1 MPNRVRRLTVLAV
14 LTLPVMLAGC
24 EMLRLTPEPA
34 PQPVQETPPPA
45 APVGEPQAE
54 RAIPLP
60 ARKPSPP
67 VVASAPSPAAAMPA
81 EEHLPRPPVV
91 VGLTRDALIEGGAI
105 RLRPILMTTFALIA
119 GMMPVAIGA
128 GEGADFRAPLGRA
141 VIGGVITSTLLTL
154 IAIPTFYEIFD
165 QWRSWFARKF
175 GFRVA
180 QRTAEHRVPP
190 KLVPEIGD

>member
-91 VGLTRDALIEGGAI
+91 VGLTRDALIEQFG
-105 RLRPILMTTFALIA
+105 RP
-119 GMMPVAIGA
+119 A
-128 GEGADFRAPLGRA
+128 GEREAAPARVMEFTSGDCRLAAYLYFDTTRNDFYTLQYEVNGLPAPHDA
-141 VIGGVITSTLLTL
+141 VDRCLSR
-154 IAIPTFYEIFD
+154 IARD
-165 QWRSWFARKF
+165 ASRR
-175 GFRVA
+175 
-180 QRTAEHRVPP
+180 
-190 KLVPEIGD
+190 